1 MPPRRS
7 VRWPSRGMMGWVH
20 ADMDGQGRTTSL
32 TLQGRTTSLT
42 LQGLPMVSD
51 NEQVPDSCPQRSKS
65 CCLVAHD
72 LLEQPRLV

>member
-20 ADMDGQGRTTSL
+20 ADMDG
-32 TLQGRTTSLT
+32 QGRTTSLT